1 MEGLR
6 QEEFT
11 VPCIAKDKRFADNTC
26 IAIVNSVQFRRA
38 NLGKER
44 DSRGE
49 GKGSV
54 KIVRFL
60 TVYHQGKS
68 GNSTEGITVAR
79 KKNLRILFDF

>member
-1 MEGLR
+1 MYC
-6 QEEFT
+6 T
-11 VPCIAKDKRFADNTC
+11 IAKDKRSADNTS

-38 NLGKER
+38 NLGRER

-68 GNSTEGITVAR
+68 GKSTEGIAVAR
-79 KKNLRILFDF
+79 KKESAHIVRFLTVY